1 MRGCQRA
8 AAAEALDMSEGNVQH
23 DLIAQAIGG
32 DRAAL
37 ERLLLE
43 HYTGLSRHVAPKLA
57 RPLDGPLGAD
67 DIVQETFVHAI
78 RDIGKCR
85 SRTER
90 SFAAWLN
97 RIADRRV
104 LDAAKRLKRKKRGG
118 GRARVGGPPADRS
131 SSMADLVAL
140 LSSDGRTPSQSAAR
154 HEAVQ
159 AVQVGIAALPDP
171 QREAVRLHHLGGK
184 SIEQT
189 AAAMGRTPGA
199 VRGLLRRANQSL
211 REALVRSTWWLSKK

>member
-1 MRGCQRA
+1 
-8 AAAEALDMSEGNVQH
+8 MSEGDAQQE
-23 DLIAQAIGG
+23 LIAQAIGG

-37 ERLLLE
+37 ERLLLA
-43 HYTGLSRHVAPKLA
+43 HYTRLSRHVTPKLA
-57 RPLDGPLGAD
+57 RPFEGLLGAD

-85 SRTER
+85 CRTER

-97 RIADRRV
+97 HIADHRV

-118 GRARVGGPPADRS
+118 GRARVGGPPAGTS

-159 AVQVGIAALPDP
+159 AVQVGIAALPDE
-171 QREAVRLHHLGGK
+171 QREAVRLHHLAGR

-189 AAAMGRTPGA
+189 AAAMGRTTGA
-199 VRGLLRRANQSL
+199 VRGLLRRANQAL
-211 REALVRSTWWLSKK
+211 REALVRSTLWLSNR